1 MVSTSQSR
9 NVWLWYKPGTINCNS
24 FRKPRPLHHLPVK
37 IGGSLGLPTSSA
49 MLLRPHF
56 KRTSK
61 KSEKKVDMAKDF
73 KVPQHLNVLDSDTEA
88 EANKKRRA
96 QKALRSKW
104 RERKKE
110 AETEQK
116 QSFQKNATAA
126 KAACFQPRSE
136 IQRSVL

>member
-1 MVSTSQSR
+1 
-9 NVWLWYKPGTINCNS
+9 
-24 FRKPRPLHHLPVK
+24 
-37 IGGSLGLPTSSA
+37 